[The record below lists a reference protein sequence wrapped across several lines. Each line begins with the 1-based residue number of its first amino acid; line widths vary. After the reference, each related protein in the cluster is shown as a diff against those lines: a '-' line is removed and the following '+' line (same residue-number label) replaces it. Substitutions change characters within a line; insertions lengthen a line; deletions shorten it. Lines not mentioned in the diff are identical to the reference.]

1 MQVTRIQFCI
11 CVHCHHNVLC
21 IMYYGRFQDFNLM
34 VTSYLQNSRPSN
46 ISTDMVIFPVMFT
59 RNEGMLL
66 EMRATTCDRIKN
78 HSVLICYMDFIG

>member
-1 MQVTRIQFCI
+1 
-11 CVHCHHNVLC
+11 
-21 IMYYGRFQDFNLM
+21 M

-46 ISTDMVIFPVMFT
+46 ISADMVIFPVIFT

-66 EMRATTCDRIKN
+66 EMHATTCDWIKN